1 MNTRIQKSKILGWN
15 ATSEIE
21 LGNSRVLTIRTCKRN
36 GGVIVSHASVAKR
49 EGSFLN
55 HLIFQDFS
63 ARIAFGG
70 KRSTEKAVTEL
81 HLSIDFESV
90 IKAANDHYEV
100 SP

>member
-21 LGNSRVLTIRTCKRN
+21 LGNSRN

-55 HLIFQDFS
+55 HLIFQDYS

-70 KRSTEKAVTEL
+70 NRSTEKAVTEL
-81 HLSIDFESV
+81 HSSIDFEAV